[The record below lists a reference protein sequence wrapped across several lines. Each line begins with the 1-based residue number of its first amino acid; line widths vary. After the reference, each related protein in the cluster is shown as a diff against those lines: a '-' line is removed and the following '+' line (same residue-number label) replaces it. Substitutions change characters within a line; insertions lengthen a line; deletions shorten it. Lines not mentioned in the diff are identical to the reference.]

1 MSEQINRK
9 RIPFCPLLSA
19 GNDGNLQICLQEK
32 CAWWISSTKTCAA
45 YVVAHNN
52 VLEIKQKQGK

>member
-1 MSEQINRK
+1 MSESTVNRK
-9 RIPFCPLLSA
+9 KIPFCPLLS
-19 GNDGNLQICLQEK
+19 GSGDLRICLQEK
-32 CAWWISSTKTCAA
+32 CAWWVSSTKTCMA